1 MNEFPQYESIFLNT
15 SRKLCTQVMFQS
27 VNLGWTVSRIQLQ
40 LYFLE
45 YLKTIFESQLQGI
58 G

>member
-15 SRKLCTQVMFQS
+15 SRKLRTQVMFQY